1 MMPGN
6 ASGLGMGK
14 DDYLTERILGINLSL
29 TRMRERDGFGK
40 AGTITCSKFFFI
52 PKLEGD
58 SEERVSTCGHVN
70 AYYRMQNHAL
80 IMQYQ
85 MEVHFC
91 IFWHIHKMQILME
104 IFTNELAK
112 LPIVAIVFTRSL

>member
-70 AYYRMQNHAL
+70 AYYRMHKSCFDYAVPDGGTLLYILAYSQNANSDGN
-80 IMQYQ
+80 
-85 MEVHFC
+85 F
-91 IFWHIHKMQILME
+91 HK
-104 IFTNELAK
+104 
-112 LPIVAIVFTRSL
+112 